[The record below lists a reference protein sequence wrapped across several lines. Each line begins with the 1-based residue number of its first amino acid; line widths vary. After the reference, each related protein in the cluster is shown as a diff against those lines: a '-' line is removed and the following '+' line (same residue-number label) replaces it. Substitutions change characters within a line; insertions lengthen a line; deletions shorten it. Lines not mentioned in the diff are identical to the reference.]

1 MVKKI
6 DASTMELEEK
16 LVALN
21 RVCKTVKGGRIQR
34 FTAIMVARRQK
45 RIMSD
50 MVWAKR
56 LRFRML
62 LRKGIEDAR
71 KILSKYLLRVRQYLM
86 KLLVYSEQERFCLSR
101 LRKVPVLLQAEQSVT
116 FWRWPELKTSAQ
128 SVSVQTIRQ
137 MLLKQL
143 LRD

>member
-34 FTAIMVARRQK
+34 FTAIMVVGDKNGHVGYGLGKAAEVPDA
-45 RIMSD
+45 I
-50 MVWAKR
+50 
-56 LRFRML
+56 
-62 LRKGIEDAR
+62 RKGIEDA
-71 KILSKYLLRVRQYLM
+71 KKNLLRVRQYLM

-101 LRKVPVLLQAEQSVT
+101 LRKVPELLQAEQSVT

-128 SVSVQTIRQ
+128 SVFVQTIRQ

>member
-34 FTAIMVARRQK
+34 FTAIMVVGDKNGHVGYGLGKAAEVPVLFARELK
-45 RIMSD
+45 
-50 MVWAKR
+50 
-56 LRFRML
+56 ML
-62 LRKGIEDAR
+62 R

-101 LRKVPVLLQAEQSVT
+101 LRKVPELLQAEQSVT

-128 SVSVQTIRQ
+128 SVFVQTIRQ